1 MSQVA
6 NKHSKPVIS
15 DQKIGKLY
23 IVAVPIGNYA
33 DMTPRAIETLKMVDF
48 IIVEDTRHS
57 GKLLK
62 HFTITNKM
70 QALHDHNEAIFAP
83 KIIALLEAGQQLAL
97 ISDAGTPLIS
107 DPGYKLVHLA
117 QQHQIQI
124 IPIPGVSALI
134 TALSV
139 SGLATDRF
147 CFEGF
152 LSSKKQ
158 SRCNQLASYTNEART
173 MVFYEAPHRLLDT
186 LKDMA
191 DIFGVQHIVVVAR
204 ELTKTFETI
213 KKDKLGELVSW
224 VDNDRNQ
231 QKGEIVLL
239 VEGFKHSGSSRGET
253 TLSAQTENILSK
265 LLEELSL
272 KQSVQLTAA
281 ISGEKKKKIY
291 QRALELQS

>member
-1 MSQVA
+1 MSFVA
-6 NKHSKPVIS
+6 NKQSKPLIS
-15 DQKIGKLY
+15 DQQIGKLY

-33 DMTPRAIETLKMVDF
+33 DMTPRAIDILKRVDF

-62 HFTITNKM
+62 HFAIINKM
-70 QALHDHNEAIFAP
+70 QALHDHNEATFAP
-83 KIIALLEAGQQLAL
+83 KIIDLLKQGQQLAL

-117 QQHQIQI
+117 QQHKIQV

-139 SGLATDRF
+139 SGLATDKF

-191 DIFGVQHIVVVAR
+191 DIFGGEHLVVMAR

-213 KKDKLGELVSW
+213 KKASLEELVEW
-224 VDNDRNQ
+224 VENDRNQ

-239 VEGFKHSGSSRGET
+239 VEGFKPLNSGSGGKV
-253 TLSAQTENILSK
+253 LSAQTENILSK
-265 LLEELSL
+265 LLVELSL
-272 KQSVQLTAA
+272 KQAVQLTVA
-281 ISGEKKKKIY
+281 ISGEKKKGIY

>member
-1 MSQVA
+1 MSLVA
-6 NKHSKPVIS
+6 NKQSKPLIS
-15 DQKIGKLY
+15 EQKIGKLY
-23 IVAVPIGNYA
+23 IVAVPIGNYG

-62 HFTITNKM
+62 HFAITNKM
-70 QALHDHNEAIFAP
+70 QALHDHNEATFAP
-83 KIIALLEAGQQLAL
+83 KIIELLEAGQQLAL

-117 QQHQIQI
+117 QQHQIQV

-139 SGLATDRF
+139 SGLATDKF

-173 MVFYEAPHRLLDT
+173 IVFYEAPHRLLDT

-191 DIFGVQHIVVVAR
+191 DIFGVEHVVVVAR

-213 KKDKLGELVSW
+213 RKDKLGELVSW
-224 VDNDRNQ
+224 VENDRNQ
-231 QKGEIVLL
+231 QKGEIVVL
-239 VEGFKHSGSSRGET
+239 VEGFKPSSGGNSDNL
-253 TLSAQTENILSK
+253 LSAQTENILSK
-265 LLEELSL
+265 LLAELSL
-272 KQSVQLTAA
+272 KQAVQLTVA